1 MTTSVGPLLPRPSRP
16 GLVIAIAVLRGLGTT
31 ILLSIVYVVSP
42 LERMATIPL
51 WAIVV
56 GGTLIL
62 AAVTI
67 YQVRSILGSA
77 QPVARAIEAL
87 TLTGPLFLLLFA
99 STYFLMSRADPA
111 NFNVPG
117 LTRLDALYFTITVFT
132 TVGFGDIVASSES
145 ARALVMAQMILDLI
159 LIGAVIRGFVEAVR
173 FARRQSPTS
182 TTR

>member
-67 YQVRSILGSA
+67 YQVRSILGS
-77 QPVARAIEAL
+77 PFISWRE
-87 TLTGPLFLLLFA
+87 GR
-99 STYFLMSRADPA
+99 SRC
-111 NFNVPG
+111 
-117 LTRLDALYFTITVFT
+117 R
-132 TVGFGDIVASSES
+132 
-145 ARALVMAQMILDLI
+145 
-159 LIGAVIRGFVEAVR
+159 AVIAP
-173 FARRQSPTS
+173 RRISCWCDLEKGSADSPKRPYWMCLLS
-182 TTR
+182 QI